1 MKNKKQEKKW
11 RYVKRIEEMDDE
23 TLRKRI
29 NDAMSYKIE
38 NKIRPIPYLGKEEIV
53 IEYSYPELQARCPMT
68 GVKDWY
74 KIRLKYI
81 PNKLIPELKSLK
93 FYFWGYED
101 LPISHEHIIAKIYRE
116 FKRAIKPK
124 KLAILLYVAER
135 GEFVTTIAIGDKEL
149 LYFQRPIEEENYAR

>member
-1 MKNKKQEKKW
+1 MKKKKEWK
-11 RYVKRIEEMDDE
+11 YVKRIEEMNDK

-29 NDAMSYKIE
+29 EEAMEYEIE
-38 NKIRPIPYLGKEEIV
+38 NKIRPIPYIGGEEII

-68 GVKDWY
+68 GVKDLY

-81 PNKLIPELKSLK
+81 PDKLIPELKSLK
-93 FYFWGYED
+93 LYFWGYEN
-101 LPISHEHIIAKIYRE
+101 LPISHEHLIVKIYND
-116 FKRAIKPK
+116 FKKVIKPR

-149 LYFQRPIEEENYAR
+149 LSFSRPPQEENFAR